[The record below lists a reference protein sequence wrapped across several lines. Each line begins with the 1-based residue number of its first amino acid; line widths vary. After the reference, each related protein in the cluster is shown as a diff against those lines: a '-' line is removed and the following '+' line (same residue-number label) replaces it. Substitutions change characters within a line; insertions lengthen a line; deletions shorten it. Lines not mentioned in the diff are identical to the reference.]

1 MSLRGGI
8 ERCSRNITLFGENF
22 DHWERCFHSPS
33 HGSLEA
39 SVLSNCYCVI
49 QKDQGRLV
57 VARHI
62 SLRGRVFAPLVI
74 VAGLIY
80 LAWSG
85 RSDALTLSYL
95 DESLIKATLLNAS
108 IIGIDVL
115 ISVLQGTEID
125 AFFLTLSVGEW
136 LEPMDD
142 VIEQMSSI
150 ALLSLSSLFFMKIL
164 MSLVGHDA
172 VNLLLTLSGLA
183 YLAFYVLDLP
193 SFRRRALVILVFLVG
208 LRFSLA
214 IALGF
219 VGLIDTTVLS
229 EREAASVDR
238 VSQMQEDLGGLAG
251 ALNTNSP
258 SAVSLDQINEQLQAA
273 NREYEEVSALLQS
286 LQAELTSIE
295 QQQSTL
301 CGLAPVFMCY
311 ETLSD
316 SGQGRFDQLLLD
328 LASTK
333 LEIETLE
340 PRLDVIDGKITS
352 LTAERDCAL
361 AMQAGDACEEEWKL
375 PSWSIGDFK
384 EKVGAIATK
393 TEDLV
398 VDAGVLMASLVLKT
412 IVLPI
417 LFVTAF
423 FAFIR
428 WAARAFTKEL
438 E

>member
-1 MSLRGGI
+1 MTR
-8 ERCSRNITLFGENF
+8 
-22 DHWERCFHSPS
+22 
-33 HGSLEA
+33 
-39 SVLSNCYCVI
+39 
-49 QKDQGRLV
+49 KDQGTIVLV
-57 VARHI
+57 NQI
-62 SLRGRVFAPLVI
+62 SFEGRPIIPLVI
-74 VAGLIY
+74 VVGLIY

-85 RSDALTLSYL
+85 GSDALTLSYL
-95 DESLIKATLLNAS
+95 EESLSKATLLNAS

-150 ALLSLSSLFFMKIL
+150 ALLSLSALFFMKIL

-172 VNLLLTLSGLA
+172 VNVLLTLSGLA
-183 YLAFYVLDLP
+183 YLASYLWDLP
-193 SFRRRALVILVFLVG
+193 IFRRRTLVILVFVVG

-214 IALGF
+214 IVLGF
-219 VGLIDTTVLS
+219 VGLIDAAVLS

-238 VSQMQEDLGGLAG
+238 VSQMERDLGGLAG
-251 ALNTNSP
+251 ALNANSP
-258 SAVSLDQINEQLQAA
+258 NLVSLDQINEQLQAA
-273 NREYEEVSALLQS
+273 NGEHEEISASLES
-286 LQAELTSIE
+286 LQDELSSIE

-301 CGLAPVFMCY
+301 CGLVPVFMCH

-316 SGQGRFDQLLLD
+316 SEKGRFDQLLLG

-340 PRLDVIDGKITS
+340 RRLDVTDGKITS

-361 AMQAGDACEEEWKL
+361 ARQAGDACKEEWKL

-412 IVLPI
+412 IALPI
-417 LFVTAF
+417 LFLTAF
-423 FAFIR
+423 FAFTR
-428 WAARAFTKEL
+428 WAARAFIKEL

>member
-1 MSLRGGI
+1 M
-8 ERCSRNITLFGENF
+8 
-22 DHWERCFHSPS
+22 
-33 HGSLEA
+33 
-39 SVLSNCYCVI
+39 
-49 QKDQGRLV
+49 
-57 VARHI
+57 
-62 SLRGRVFAPLVI
+62 PLII
-74 VAGLIY
+74 VATLIY
-80 LAWSG
+80 LTWSG
-85 RSDALTLSYL
+85 YSDAFTLSYL
-95 DESLIKATLLNAS
+95 KESLSKATVLNAS

-125 AFFLTLSVGEW
+125 AFFLTLSVGDW

-150 ALLSLSSLFFMKIL
+150 ALLSLSALFFMKIL
-164 MSLVGHDA
+164 MSLVGHDV
-172 VNLLLTLSGLA
+172 VNVVLTFSGLA
-183 YLAFYVLDLP
+183 YLAFCVLDLP

-208 LRFSLA
+208 LRFSMA
-214 IALGF
+214 IVLGF
-219 VGLIDTTVLS
+219 VGLIDTAVLS

-238 VSQMQEDLGGLAG
+238 VSQMERDLGGLAG
-251 ALNTNSP
+251 ALNANSP
-258 SAVSLDQINEQLQAA
+258 NLVSLDQINDQLQAA
-273 NREYEEVSALLQS
+273 NGEHKQISASLES

-301 CGLAPVFMCY
+301 CGLVPVFMCH
-311 ETLSD
+311 ETLPD
-316 SGQGRFDQLLLD
+316 SEKGRFDQLLLD
-328 LASTK
+328 SASSK

-340 PRLDVIDGKITS
+340 RRLEAVDGSISS
-352 LTAERDCAL
+352 LNAERECAL
-361 AMQAGDACEEEWKL
+361 AKQAGDTCKEEWKL

-417 LFVTAF
+417 LFLTAF
-423 FAFIR
+423 FAFTR
-428 WAARAFTKEL
+428 WVARAFINEL

>member
-1 MSLRGGI
+1 M
-8 ERCSRNITLFGENF
+8 
-22 DHWERCFHSPS
+22 P
-33 HGSLEA
+33 
-39 SVLSNCYCVI
+39 
-49 QKDQGRLV
+49 LV
-57 VARHI
+57 V
-62 SLRGRVFAPLVI
+62 VV
-74 VAGLIY
+74 GLIY

-85 RSDALTLSYL
+85 SSDTLTLSYL
-95 DESLIKATLLNAS
+95 DESLTKATLLNAS

-150 ALLSLSSLFFMKIL
+150 ALLSLSALFFMKIL

-183 YLAFYVLDLP
+183 YLAFYVLDHP
-193 SFRRRALVILVFLVG
+193 IFRRRTLVILVFLVG

-214 IALGF
+214 IVLGF
-219 VGLIDTTVLS
+219 VGLIDTAVLS

-238 VSQMQEDLGGLAG
+238 VSQMERDLGGLAG
-251 ALNTNSP
+251 ALNANSP
-258 SAVSLDQINEQLQAA
+258 NLVSLDQINEQLQAA
-273 NREYEEVSALLQS
+273 NGEREEISALLES
-286 LQAELTSIE
+286 LQDELSSVE
-295 QQQSTL
+295 GQQSAL
-301 CGLAPVFMCY
+301 CGLVPVFMCH
-311 ETLSD
+311 ETLPD
-316 SGQGRFDQLLLD
+316 SKKAQFDQLLLD

-340 PRLDVIDGKITS
+340 RRREVVDGSITS
-352 LTAERDCAL
+352 LIAERDCAL
-361 AMQAGDACEEEWKL
+361 AKQAGDTCKEEWKL

-412 IVLPI
+412 IVLPL
-417 LFVTAF
+417 LFLAAF
-423 FAFIR
+423 FAFTR
-428 WAARAFTKEL
+428 RAARAVIKEF